1 MPVEKEFGKAAR
13 LWCYRAYLGLRPE
26 EMAVLLRVAPRSYQR
41 WENGQEP
48 IPVTLWAD
56 VDKIVAQFDMK
67 VDDLVERAEQEV
79 DDGST
84 QTCRVLV
91 HRGAGGGDLPAGM
104 WSRIVG
110 AAMVEDPTIDPYF
123 PEDKEEN
130 Q

>member
-1 MPVEKEFGKAAR
+1 MPVDREFGKAGR

-56 VDKIVAQFDMK
+56 VDAIVSEFDKQVWK
-67 VDDLVERAEQEV
+67 VLDSVERDSHGQP
-79 DDGST
+79 T
-84 QTCRVLV
+84 LPCRVLV

-110 AAMVEDPTIDPYF
+110 SAMLENPAIEPYF
-123 PEDKEEN
+123 PEDAEEK
-130 Q
+130 